1 MTTEKIYGPWIEW
14 HGGECPVPPYTA
26 VHVKLREED
35 YRRHEGL
42 ARDYFWNHYNDRGD
56 IVKYRTAIEQ
66 TDLEAAEKLLRD
78 NGYIITPSIKR
89 TITLVVNGR
98 EWVLPEP
105 LKEAPL
111 TPTHWEVNYGK
122 AVECGWYGHSLN
134 LDMLQRRLLYATEE
148 DAQAWAE
155 FDKWCRGG
163 GDV

>member
-1 MTTEKIYGPWIEW
+1 M
-14 HGGECPVPPYTA
+14 
-26 VHVKLREED
+26 RE
-35 YRRHEGL
+35 H
-42 ARDYFWNHYNDRGD
+42 
-56 IVKYRTAIEQ
+56 
-66 TDLEAAEKLLRD
+66 
-78 NGYIITPSIKR
+78 PSIKR

-111 TPTHWEVNYGK
+111 TPTHWEVHYGK

-163 GDV
+163 GHE

>member
-1 MTTEKIYGPWIEW
+1 MTTPRPHAELAARYYADNTLKCWAKDGAGGWIVNPAPSWFSGCEY
-14 HGGECPVPPYTA
+14 HVGHEPP
-26 VHVKLREED
+26 
-35 YRRHEGL
+35 
-42 ARDYFWNHYNDRGD
+42 
-56 IVKYRTAIEQ
+56 
-66 TDLEAAEKLLRD
+66 
-78 NGYIITPSIKR
+78 PIKR
-89 TITLVVNGR
+89 TITLTVNGR

-163 GDV
+163 GDVYKAGHAT

>member
-1 MTTEKIYGPWIEW
+1 MAANMTTPRPHAELAARYYADNTLKCWTKDGAGGWIVNPAPSW
-14 HGGECPVPPYTA
+14 FGGCEYHVGHEPPE
-26 VHVKLREED
+26 V
-35 YRRHEGL
+35 
-42 ARDYFWNHYNDRGD
+42 
-56 IVKYRTAIEQ
+56 
-66 TDLEAAEKLLRD
+66 
-78 NGYIITPSIKR
+78 KR

-155 FDKWCRGG
+155 FDRWCRGG
-163 GDV
+163 GHD